1 MILKDHKKHSDIA
14 RPSLGNFGRN
24 EFAVIGTTCNNIRV
38 LCDAIMKA
46 LSAKYKCAYVDAEHK
61 DKEFAETQDAFIAYT
76 DKISFKEFRLK
87 KELDKFRYHQLFNES
102 DLILVN
108 GNHHEASKQIVVIDK
123 VKEVSLRKRISQLTN
138 VQLILLLDN
147 SNEIFDFVKEAVPN
161 WKQLPILGLNETND
175 IISFLEKQMEKSV
188 GTLNG
193 LVLAGG
199 KSLRMGYDKSSI
211 EWHGKEQ
218 RYYMADLLKQYCDEV
233 FISCRADQQNEVDSH
248 YKTLPDTFVDLGPYG
263 AILSAFREKP
273 DAAWLVVACDLPLL
287 DAEILQDL
295 VAHRNP
301 SAVATTFES
310 PFDGL
315 PEPLITIWE
324 PKAYPV
330 LLSFL
335 SQGYTCPRKALRN
348 NDVHIIKAENADA
361 LRNVNTPEELEK
373 VKNILLQ
380 KSATDDTFI
389 T

>member
-123 VKEVSLRKRISQLTN
+123 VKEASLQKRISQLTN

-218 RYYMADLLKQYCDEV
+218 RYYMADLLKQYCDEI

-273 DAAWLVVACDLPLL
+273 DAAWLVVASDLPLL
-287 DAEILQDL
+287 DADTLQHL
-295 VAHRNP
+295 VTHRNP
-301 SAVATTFES
+301 SAVATTFEN

-361 LRNVNTPEELEK
+361 LMNVNTQDELEK
-373 VKNILLQ
+373 VKDILLR
-380 KSATDDTFI
+380 KSAAV
-389 T
+389 

>member
-123 VKEVSLRKRISQLTN
+123 VKEASLQKRISQLTN

-348 NDVHIIKAENADA
+348 NDVHIIKTENADA
-361 LRNVNTPEELEK
+361 LMNVNTQDELEK
-373 VKNILLQ
+373 VKDILLR
-380 KSATDDTFI
+380 KSAAV
-389 T
+389 

>member
-123 VKEVSLRKRISQLTN
+123 VKEASLQKRISQLTN

-233 FISCRADQQNEVDSH
+233 FISCRADQQNEVDRH

-287 DAEILQDL
+287 DIETLQYL

-361 LRNVNTPEELEK
+361 LMNVNTQDELEK
-373 VKNILLQ
+373 VKNILLR
-380 KSATDDTFI
+380 KSAAV
-389 T
+389 

>member
-123 VKEVSLRKRISQLTN
+123 VKEASLQKRISQLTN

-287 DAEILQDL
+287 DIETLQYL

-324 PKAYPV
+324 PKAYPI

-361 LRNVNTPEELEK
+361 LMNVNTQDELEK
-373 VKNILLQ
+373 VKNILLR
-380 KSATDDTFI
+380 KSAAV
-389 T
+389 

>member
-123 VKEVSLRKRISQLTN
+123 VKEASLQKRISQLTN

-287 DAEILQDL
+287 DIETLQYL

-361 LRNVNTPEELEK
+361 LMNVNTQDELEK
-373 VKNILLQ
+373 VKDILLR
-380 KSATDDTFI
+380 KSAAV
-389 T
+389 

>member
-123 VKEVSLRKRISQLTN
+123 VKEASLQKRISQLTN

-361 LRNVNTPEELEK
+361 LMNVNTQDELEK
-373 VKNILLQ
+373 VKDILLR
-380 KSATDDTFI
+380 KSAAV
-389 T
+389 

>member
-123 VKEVSLRKRISQLTN
+123 VKEASLQKRISQLTN

-324 PKAYPV
+324 PKSYPI
-330 LLSFL
+330 LLSFF

-361 LRNVNTPEELEK
+361 LMNVNTQDELEK
-373 VKNILLQ
+373 VKNILLR
-380 KSATDDTFI
+380 KSAAV
-389 T
+389 

>member
-1 MILKDHKKHSDIA
+1 MISKDHKKHSDIA

-24 EFAVIGTTCNNIRV
+24 EFAIAGTTCDNVKALSAKV
-38 LCDAIMKA
+38 LKA
-46 LSAKYKCAYVDAEHK
+46 LSAKYKCAYIDADHK
-61 DKEFAETQDAFIAYT
+61 DKNASVETQNALVEYT
-76 DKISFKEFRLK
+76 DKISYKEFRYK
-87 KELDKFRYHQLFNES
+87 KEADKFQYHQLFNES

-123 VKEVSLRKRISQLTN
+123 VKEASLQKRISQLTN

-287 DAEILQDL
+287 DIETLQYL

-361 LRNVNTPEELEK
+361 LMNVNTQDELEK
-373 VKNILLQ
+373 VKDILLR
-380 KSATDDTFI
+380 KSAAV
-389 T
+389 

>member
-14 RPSLGNFGRN
+14 KPSLGNFGRN

-123 VKEVSLRKRISQLTN
+123 VKEASLQKRISQLTN

-218 RYYMADLLKQYCDEV
+218 RYYMADLLKQYCDEI

-287 DAEILQDL
+287 DIETLQYL

-361 LRNVNTPEELEK
+361 LMNVNTQDELEK
-373 VKNILLQ
+373 VKDILLR
-380 KSATDDTFI
+380 KSAAV
-389 T
+389 

>member
-123 VKEVSLRKRISQLTN
+123 VKEASLRKRISQLTN

-218 RYYMADLLKQYCDEV
+218 RYYMADLLKQYCDEI

-287 DAEILQDL
+287 DIETLQYL

-348 NDVHIIKAENADA
+348 NDVHIIKAENADV
-361 LRNVNTPEELEK
+361 LMNVNTQDELEK
-373 VKNILLQ
+373 VKNILLR
-380 KSATDDTFI
+380 KSAAV
-389 T
+389 

>member
-123 VKEVSLRKRISQLTN
+123 VKEASLRKRISQLTN

-287 DAEILQDL
+287 DIETLQYL

-361 LRNVNTPEELEK
+361 LMNVNTQDELEK
-373 VKNILLQ
+373 VKDILLR
-380 KSATDDTFI
+380 KSAAV
-389 T
+389 

>member
-123 VKEVSLRKRISQLTN
+123 VKEASLQKRISQLTN

-218 RYYMADLLKQYCDEV
+218 RYYMADLLKQYCDEI
-233 FISCRADQQNEVDSH
+233 FISCRADQQNEVESH

-287 DAEILQDL
+287 DIETLQYL

-348 NDVHIIKAENADA
+348 NDVHILKAENADA

>member
-123 VKEVSLRKRISQLTN
+123 VKEASLQKRISQLTN

-287 DAEILQDL
+287 DIETLQYL

-361 LRNVNTPEELEK
+361 LMNVNTQDELEK
-373 VKNILLQ
+373 VKNILLR
-380 KSATDDTFI
+380 KSAAV
-389 T
+389 

>member
-14 RPSLGNFGRN
+14 RPLLGNFGRN

-295 VAHRNP
+295 VAYRNP